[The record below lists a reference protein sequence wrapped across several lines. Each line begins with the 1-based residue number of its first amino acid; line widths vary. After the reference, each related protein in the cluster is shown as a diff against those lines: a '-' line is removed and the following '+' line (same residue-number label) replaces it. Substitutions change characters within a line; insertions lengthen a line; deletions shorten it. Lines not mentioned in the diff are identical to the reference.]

1 MQGTYGAV
9 VEENSLFR
17 FMREHWENGD
27 SKWGNKNEDVVNAV
41 YGAPGFGDRPYQ
53 KIDKKR
59 KMVMKEQVKD
69 FLVITGST
77 AIVAVGSISGL
88 AVVLENFIP
97 LPISVITM
105 ILNVALLIVG
115 FLFIGREFGGKT
127 VYTSFLLPVVIGIL
141 EKLFPNNGSMTGDP
155 FLDMLCYVFVVSI
168 GLSILFNCNASSG
181 GLDIVAK
188 LMNKYLRMDLG
199 KAMALSGMCVAL
211 SSALV
216 YDKKIVVL
224 SVLGTYLNGLVLD
237 HFIFGAKVK
246 RRVCI
251 LSKKEEEIRKFIIE
265 ELHSGATIYEAIG
278 AYDFQPHRE
287 IITIVDKHEYSK
299 LMSYLMK
306 TDREAFITVYTVN
319 EIIYR
324 PKS

>member
-77 AIVAVGSISGL
+77 AIVAAAVFFFLVPSHVSVGSISGL

-97 LPISVITM
+97 LPISMITM

-115 FLFIGREFGGKT
+115 FLFNRQGIWWKNG
-127 VYTSFLLPVVIGIL
+127 VY
-141 EKLFPNNGSMTGDP
+141 
-155 FLDMLCYVFVVSI
+155 
-168 GLSILFNCNASSG
+168 
-181 GLDIVAK
+181 
-188 LMNKYLRMDLG
+188 
-199 KAMALSGMCVAL
+199 
-211 SSALV
+211 
-216 YDKKIVVL
+216 VVL
-224 SVLGTYLNGLVLD
+224 TAGDN
-237 HFIFGAKVK
+237 
-246 RRVCI
+246 RN
-251 LSKKEEEIRKFIIE
+251 
-265 ELHSGATIYEAIG
+265 SG
-278 AYDFQPHRE
+278 E
-287 IITIVDKHEYSK
+287 IIS
-299 LMSYLMK
+299 
-306 TDREAFITVYTVN
+306 
-319 EIIYR
+319 
-324 PKS
+324 